1 MKFRGIWSHDCSWLQ
16 VNRRK
21 YQSLRKENFLRL
33 FSFFSLNLRLIENVD
48 LKSLVFFSF
57 KSCHENVNLKSSVF
71 FLLSHVM
78 KIWLTHNV
86 ARPSV
91 GLNNCD
97 DQSFISYLLRFPIE
111 SVVWKTHTEIFSSNH
126 NRESTFSHVGKAVS
140 SNQKS
145 AVRMNQSVRKRVHV
159 FLGASSASIFIHRSL

>member
-57 KSCHENVNLKSSVF
+57 KSCHEDMIDSQRGQTLSWLEQLRWSIIYFILTKISDRIGRMKNSYGNFFIQSQSRIDFLTRGKSRF
-71 FLLSHVM
+71 
-78 KIWLTHNV
+78 I
-86 ARPSV
+86 
-91 GLNNCD
+91 
-97 DQSFISYLLRFPIE
+97 QSEISCQNE
-111 SVVWKTHTEIFSSNH
+111 SVSSQT
-126 NRESTFSHVGKAVS
+126 RPRF
-140 SNQKS
+140 
-145 AVRMNQSVRKRVHV
+145 
-159 FLGASSASIFIHRSL
+159 FRSLFSFNLHSQKFVEFPQVYSSFLENLP